1 MNNSDSNAAPEA
13 PAWLFEDVDT
23 PSGWRLPCFLSQ
35 LNTMWPDLQDRLG
48 IHVNTEQGVLDS
60 MAFWENPLRPTSPDF
75 AWPINNEFPALLYQ
89 PNLNV
94 FQDAVLPITKGM
106 VAPKTVR
113 SDTGQFDL
121 SYPIGRQQFVHWRL
135 MHGFQEYRYLPLRPD
150 EVRALKAPCTRFD
163 GRLAHLARLVELL
176 PLYFGHQPK
185 VSAALQVGDVATYEA
200 CWADKQAELWAMVEA
215 AATWHVRPI
224 SSPGMGRNQ
233 SGGINIIGLPS
244 GQFGIG
250 EDARTATRALLKAG
264 ITPVVC
270 EPPIPLASASVQKE
284 WLSDLFRPA
293 PEHHINLIT
302 MPAANTLQL
311 FFLQW
316 SGALHHHYNVCA
328 WQWELPHWPQR
339 WHKLFSI
346 PDEIW
351 IQSRFVQEMFQRV
364 TDKPVIYMPLAVD
377 EPVFTPL
384 SREHFDLNEQ
394 AYTFLSVFDCNSW
407 FQRKNPMCAICAF
420 QKAFPVGCQ
429 DVQLVIKMMNSRTD
443 LPEYRELMRAAVQ
456 DLRIIVIDQFLSRND
471 MLALLDCADVFVSL
485 HRSESFGRVVAECM
499 LMCKPVIST
508 NYSGSVDFA
517 FEGTS
522 YVVDSP
528 LVPLKKGDY
537 SEYEGQHWMDPDVV
551 LAAQAMQRCVD
562 DPSGTAA
569 MASHGQAH
577 VQTHHSI
584 AAIAERCRKRLQ
596 ALGVSA
602 P

>member
-1 MNNSDSNAAPEA
+1 MNNSESNTAPEA

-23 PSGWRLPCFLSQ
+23 PSGWRLPYFLTQ

-48 IHVNTEQGVLDS
+48 IHVNTEQGVLNS
-60 MAFWENPLRPTSPDF
+60 MAFWENPLRPTTPDF

-89 PNLNV
+89 PDLNV
-94 FQDAVLPITKGM
+94 FQDAVLPITKGI
-106 VAPKTVR
+106 VAAKTVR
-113 SDTGQFDL
+113 SDMGQFDL
-121 SYPIGRQQFVHWRL
+121 SHPIGRQQFFHWRL

-163 GRLAHLARLVELL
+163 GRLAHLARLVERL
-176 PLYFGHQPK
+176 PLYFGQQPG
-185 VSAALQVGDVATYEA
+185 VSAALQVGNVATYEP

-215 AATWHVRPI
+215 ATAWHVRPI
-224 SSPGMGRNQ
+224 SSPVMGRNQ
-233 SGGINIIGLPS
+233 SSGINIIGLPS

-270 EPPIPLASASVQKE
+270 EPPIPLASAAVQKE
-284 WLSDLFRPA
+284 WLSDLIRPA
-293 PEHHINLIT
+293 PEHLIT
-302 MPAANTLQL
+302 MPAA
-311 FFLQW
+311 
-316 SGALHHHYNVCA
+316 
-328 WQWELPHWPQR
+328 
-339 WHKLFSI
+339 
-346 PDEIW
+346 D
-351 IQSRFVQEMFQRV
+351 

-394 AYTFLSVFDCNSW
+394 AYTFLSLFDCNSW
-407 FQRKNPMCAICAF
+407 FQRKKPMCAIRAF

-443 LPEYRELMRAAVQ
+443 LPEYRELMRTAAQ

-485 HRSESFGRVVAECM
+485 HRSEGFGRVVAECM

-528 LVPLKKGDY
+528 LVPIKKGDH
-537 SEYEGQHWMDPDVV
+537 SEYEGQHWMDPDVG

-562 DPSGTAA
+562 DPCGTAA
-569 MASHGQAH
+569 IALHGQAH